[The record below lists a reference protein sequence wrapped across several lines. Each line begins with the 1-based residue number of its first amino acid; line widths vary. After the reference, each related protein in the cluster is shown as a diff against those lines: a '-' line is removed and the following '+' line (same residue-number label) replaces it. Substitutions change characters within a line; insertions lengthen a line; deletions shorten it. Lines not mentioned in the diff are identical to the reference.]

1 MTSLLAAEEPFWQPG
16 TRNGYHGLTYGF
28 LVGELVRRVSGKS
41 LGVFF
46 RQAVAQSPR
55 LDLPTALPHSAP
67 PHAGPPL
74 PAPPLQ
80 ARLWSADAPALP
92 PPTLGHPPV

>member
-28 LVGELVRRVSGKS
+28 LVGELVRLVSGQS

-46 RQAVAQSPR
+46 REEVSQRLRRDSPIG
-55 LDLPTALPHSAP
+55 LPES
-67 PHAGPPL
+67 
-74 PAPPLQ
+74 
-80 ARLWSADAPALP
+80 
-92 PPTLGHPPV
+92 